1 MLINIFQKLEG
12 GNIGGLCRNMHPI
25 SLLLRACVP
34 TGWNLYLLRE
44 QIPFFCTSKAHLC
57 FTSSLQQKCMSFIQ
71 PEKLVFHLPF
81 QEKFCLQDVSKRIRI
96 IEWLG
101 LEGCLRFCCWNPL
114 TLLLLWRKKIS
125 NLFLFIEKWPLKS
138 WWNCVTEMYTLMNL
152 HICMGFVRKE
162 QEYFLLAGITSFSFM
177 EYNGFFQ
184 RHEIKSLL
192 PKAALC
198 GSWFNFSWKFCH
210 GLFWKVRCCWG
221 CRATHLFHM
230 NGGKFQDWLMR
241 FPMVF

>member
-1 MLINIFQKLEG
+1 MLYFLSATE
-12 GNIGGLCRNMHPI
+12 MHVFYTAWEI
-25 SLLLRACVP
+25 SVP
-34 TGWNLYLLRE
+34 
-44 QIPFFCTSKAHLC
+44 P
-57 FTSSLQQKCMSFIQ
+57 SFSGD
-71 PEKLVFHLPF
+71 
-81 QEKFCLQDVSKRIRI
+81 FCLQDKSKRI

-101 LEGCLRFCCWNPL
+101 LEGSFRFCCCNNL
-114 TLLLLWRKKIS
+114 TLLLLWRKKKKS
-125 NLFLFIEKWPLKS
+125 SLFLFIQKWRLKS
-138 WWNCVTEMYTLMNL
+138 WWNCVSKMYTLMNL

-162 QEYFLLAGITSFSFM
+162 QGYFLLAGITSSSFM
-177 EYNGFFQ
+177 EYNVFFQ

-210 GLFWKVRCCWG
+210 GLFWKVRWRWG

-241 FPMVF
+241 FSMVF